1 VEKTSNIVT
10 PYYTFVRGT
19 LVQRYH
25 AYVLPAYTTSLP
37 YIQSVYNR
45 GYSITVNTGLPYA
58 RWAGQTIAVF
68 FERRIFPQV
77 RLLYGENVEPQLV
90 RIGERLGRYRDGRK
104 LKAAVD
110 DVDR

>member
-1 VEKTSNIVT
+1 M
-10 PYYTFVRGT
+10 
-19 LVQRYH
+19 
-25 AYVLPAYTTSLP
+25 
-37 YIQSVYNR
+37 
-45 GYSITVNTGLPYA
+45 
-58 RWAGQTIAVF
+58 AGF
-68 FERRIFPQV
+68 FERRIFPRI